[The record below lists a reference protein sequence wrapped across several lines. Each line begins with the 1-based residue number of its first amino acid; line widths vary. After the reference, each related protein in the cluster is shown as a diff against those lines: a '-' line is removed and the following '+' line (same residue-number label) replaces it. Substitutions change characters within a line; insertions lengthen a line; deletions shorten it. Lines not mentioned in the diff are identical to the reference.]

1 MFRKKVAANPGQV
14 MISPML
20 LLIGSLKR
28 LIANKIIIKVYST
41 MITQYLFWEIKI
53 IGFMSLVDILL
64 TACDRNRLAI
74 SDKSVPC

>member
-1 MFRKKVAANPGQV
+1 MFRKKGVANPVQV

-28 LIANKIIIKVYST
+28 LIVNKIIIKVYS
-41 MITQYLFWEIKI
+41 ILIIQYLFWEIKI

-64 TACDRNRLAI
+64 TEYGRNMLAI
-74 SDKSVPC
+74 SNKSVSC

>member
-41 MITQYLFWEIKI
+41 LITQHLFWEIKI
-53 IGFMSLVDILL
+53 IGFMSLVDMLI
-64 TACDRNRLAI
+64 TACGRNRLAI